1 MNLNPSRDTDSNAGH
16 SKTDTPE
23 SGSNYHDGTVSESDH
38 DHHGRLESSP
48 PPQQGHTGGHTNIPP
63 YHVNSLIQ
71 IPVNSANHGGGAPP
85 HQLPHLTHGGGAP
98 QPTSR
103 LRRLREDC
111 IRKIRDVCH
120 IQ

>member
-16 SKTDTPE
+16 SRTDTPE

-38 DHHGRLESSP
+38 GHHGRLESS
-48 PPQQGHTGGHTNIPP
+48 PQQGHTGGHTNIPP